1 MPSGL
6 RSSLSALRFSGVKE
20 VKYLGG
26 GGNAAESALGGC
38 SAMAICRC
46 RCWTWGLEVRD
57 LTMSRYAVGCVGV
70 RTGGGATTTRAQS
83 RDFLHNSSFY
93 SAVFQFYSGMMP
105 GSATAKARYH
115 DGGAVG
121 KFRRFWQVSYM

>member
-26 GGNAAESALGGC
+26 GGNAAESAPGGC

-57 LTMSRYAVGCVGV
+57 LAMSRYAVGCVGV
-70 RTGGGATTTRAQS
+70 RTGVMPQPHAQLLTIS
-83 RDFLHNSSFY
+83 GFPPQ
-93 SAVFQFYSGMMP
+93 QFVLLRRLLILQ
-105 GSATAKARYH
+105 RYDAGLGH
-115 DGGAVG
+115 G
-121 KFRRFWQVSYM
+121 KGPLP